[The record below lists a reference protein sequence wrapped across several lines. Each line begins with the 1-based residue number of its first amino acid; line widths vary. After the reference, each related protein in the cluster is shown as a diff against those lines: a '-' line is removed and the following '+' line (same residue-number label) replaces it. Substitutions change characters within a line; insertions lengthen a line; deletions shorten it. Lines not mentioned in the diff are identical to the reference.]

1 MWDSNSRGDFT
12 APFSLANWRFRPLN
26 QLTITWYPRKV
37 TLLRLPLIR
46 RMLYFCATRIYS
58 GRGGE
63 IRTHD
68 TDFKDQCLRPLG
80 DTPTYSKTHYASH
93 FSLPFGSVVCFRIPS
108 VTRGY
113 VRVVTLTRDLY
124 WCVLPHVHPSVRPF
138 APCFKCRA
146 RTSFPHSHTVN
157 LQESILVSAFLL
169 QVASKHVPTCS

>member
-1 MWDSNSRGDFT
+1 MFYDYL
-12 APFSLANWRFRPLN
+12 SLVRIFRLKP
-26 QLTITWYPRKV
+26 K
-37 TLLRLPLIR
+37 
-46 RMLYFCATRIYS
+46 

-80 DTPTYSKTHYASH
+80 DTPTYSETHYASH
-93 FSLPFGSVVCFRIPS
+93 FSLPFGSGVCFRIPS

-113 VRVVTLTRDLY
+113 DRVVTLTRDLY

-169 QVASKHVPTCS
+169 QVAPKHDLTCSESISWILPSSVYALCTILYFLSNSFP